1 MYRVDYMKCKLVK
14 EKDCTYDT
22 IRTANDA
29 TSVLMDLGLHEAAE
43 EYVFLLCLNC
53 RGAITAAHE
62 VAHGSLTE
70 CAMSSR
76 SIFTRALLCSAAS
89 IIIAHN
95 HPSGD
100 PSPSQADL
108 SVTEKIK
115 KGGALL
121 DIPVIDHLIIAS
133 DSSYFSFKENGLI

>member
-1 MYRVDYMKCKLVK
+1 MYKVEYLKCKLVK
-14 EKDCTYDT
+14 EKDCSYDN

-29 TSVLMDLGLHEAAE
+29 ASVLMDLGLHEAVE

-53 RGAITAAHE
+53 RGAITAVHE

-70 CAMSSR
+70 RPTSSR
-76 SIFTRALLCSAAS
+76 SVFTRALLCCAAS

-100 PSPSQADL
+100 PSPSQEDIT
-108 SVTEKIK
+108 VTEKIK

-133 DSSYFSFKENGLI
+133 DSTYFSFKENGLI